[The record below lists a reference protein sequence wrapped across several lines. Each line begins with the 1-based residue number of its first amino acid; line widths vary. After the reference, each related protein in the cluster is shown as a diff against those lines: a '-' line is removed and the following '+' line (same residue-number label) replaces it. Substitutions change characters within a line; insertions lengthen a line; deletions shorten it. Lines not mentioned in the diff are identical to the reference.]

1 MFVVV
6 VVVVSAKEDEIAKSA
21 LSSHSHSPLP
31 RYPNVTYDEHQ
42 SRTYY
47 ICIGGIQA
55 LIKQSAA

>member
-21 LSSHSHSPLP
+21 LSPSPLSHLCDV
-31 RYPNVTYDEHQ
+31 REHQ

-47 ICIGGIQA
+47 I
-55 LIKQSAA
+55 